1 VSRRL
6 KLVSLG
12 LLLAL
17 TGCKV
22 SPPGKFERAVVKQVK
37 QKITVGGKGDANP
50 LPATPENFQAGQRAF
65 SHYCI
70 VCHGLDGQD
79 TGVPFADRMSP
90 PVPLLTSSD
99 VQSYKDGQL
108 KRIIDDGIY
117 PSGMPASKGILND
130 DEIWAIVQYIR
141 HLPPKGSLG
150 EPAVYTGG
158 QEEPGA
164 DRMKETAENSKE
176 ESRLG
181 KTRTHTHTGSSR

>member
-1 VSRRL
+1 MTRYL
-6 KLVSLG
+6 KLVSVF
-12 LLLAL
+12 LLLSV

-22 SPPGKFERAVVKQVK
+22 SPPSAFERVVAKQVK
-37 QKITVGGKGDANP
+37 QKITVGGKGDVNP
-50 LPATPENFQAGQRAF
+50 LPATPENIQAGRQAF
-65 SHYCI
+65 SHYCM

-99 VQSYKDGQL
+99 VQSYMDGQL
-108 KRIIDDGIY
+108 KWIIDNGIY
-117 PSGMPASKGILND
+117 PSGMPASKGILNE

-181 KTRTHTHTGSSR
+181 KTRTRTHTGSSK